1 MPNILNMKDFKIIIV
16 DDHPIVREGIKSVL
30 SQLQGVT
37 CLECNSPKQ
46 LQSLLGAKIHFDLC
60 ILDMEYPDSDAVAI
74 FDLISRIGSCVPILI
89 YSIHEEP
96 WILSKLSQNNIC
108 GYVPKSSS
116 LDNLVKAV
124 VTIREGGTWYAKVM
138 QSAAKSKRSSSSEAE
153 ELLTEREKQVLYYM
167 SKGYDTSEIAKMLNI
182 SVLTAKKHRGNLA
195 KKLNAHNS
203 IDIVIKGKIY
213 L

>member
-1 MPNILNMKDFKIIIV
+1 MKNYKIIIV

-30 SQLQGVT
+30 SQLHGVT

-46 LQSLLGAKIHFDLC
+46 LQGLLDAKIHPDLC

-74 FDLISRIGSCVPILI
+74 FELVSPFSSSVPVLI

-124 VTIREGGTWYAKVM
+124 ITIRDGGTWYAKVM
-138 QSAAKSKRSSSSEAE
+138 QSAANSKHTSSSGAE

-167 SKGYDTSEIAKMLNI
+167 SKGCGTGEIAKLLNI
-182 SVLTAKKHRGNLA
+182 SVLTAKKHRSNLA

-203 IDIVIKGKIY
+203 IDIVMKGKIY

>member
-1 MPNILNMKDFKIIIV
+1 MKRNFKIVIV

-30 SQLQGVT
+30 SQIMGVT
-37 CLECNSPKQ
+37 CLECNSPRQ
-46 LQSLLGAKIHFDLC
+46 LQGLMDADIPLDLC
-60 ILDMEYPDSDAVAI
+60 ILDMEYPDSDAMVI
-74 FDLISRIGSCVPILI
+74 FDLISRISSSVPVLI

-124 VTIREGGTWYAKVM
+124 VAIREGGTWYAKVM
-138 QSAAKSKRSSSSEAE
+138 QSAVKSKHATSSGAE
-153 ELLTEREKQVLYYM
+153 DFLTEREKQVLYYM
-167 SKGYDTSEIAKMLNI
+167 SKGYGTGEIASMLNI
-182 SVLTAKKHRGNLA
+182 SVLTAKKHRSNLA

-203 IDIVIKGKIY
+203 IDIVMKGKVY

>member
-1 MPNILNMKDFKIIIV
+1 MKNYKIIIV

-46 LQSLLGAKIHFDLC
+46 LQSLLDAKIHLDLC

-74 FDLISRIGSCVPILI
+74 FDLVSRISSCVPVLI

-108 GYVPKSSS
+108 GYVPKSSP
-116 LDNLVKAV
+116 LDNLVRAV
-124 VTIREGGTWYAKVM
+124 LTIRDGGKWYAEVM
-138 QSAAKSKRSSSSEAE
+138 QTAANSKHSSSSDAE
-153 ELLTEREKQVLYYM
+153 ELLTDREKQVLYYM
-167 SKGYDTSEIAKMLNI
+167 SKGYGTSEIAQMLHI

-195 KKLNAHNS
+195 KKLNARNS
-203 IDIVIKGKIY
+203 IEIVMKGKIY